1 MSTEDTHERER
12 HLMVEHQIRRRGIS
26 DERVL
31 EAMAEVPR
39 HLFVNPEDQG
49 KAHGDHPLPIGFHQT
64 ISQPYI
70 VALMLEA
77 MELRGGETVL
87 EIGTGSGYQTALLAR
102 LAAQVVTVER
112 IAELAVQAE
121 RILASLGVENVQV
134 RIGDG
139 TLGCPDRA
147 PYEAI
152 VVTAAGPEV
161 SEALRAQLAPGGR
174 LVMPIGGRDEQMLVL
189 VRRRGERFRTR
200 NLCACRFVPLIGEQ
214 GFSR

>member
-1 MSTEDTHERER
+1 MPSEDIHERER
-12 HLMVEHQIRRRGIS
+12 HLMVEHQIRRRGIG
-26 DERVL
+26 DERVID
-31 EAMAEVPR
+31 AMAEVPR

-49 KAHGDHPLPIGFHQT
+49 KAHGDHPLPIGCHQT

-77 MELRGGETVL
+77 LELRGNETVL

-102 LAAQVVTVER
+102 LAKEVVTVER
-112 IAELAVQAE
+112 FAELATQAE
-121 RILASLGVENVQV
+121 RLLNALGIDNVLV
-134 RIGDG
+134 RVGDG

-161 SEALRAQLAPGGR
+161 SEALRSQLAPGGR
-174 LVMPIGGRDEQMLVL
+174 LVMPVGGRDEQMLVS
-189 VRRRGERFRTR
+189 VTRRGERFRTR